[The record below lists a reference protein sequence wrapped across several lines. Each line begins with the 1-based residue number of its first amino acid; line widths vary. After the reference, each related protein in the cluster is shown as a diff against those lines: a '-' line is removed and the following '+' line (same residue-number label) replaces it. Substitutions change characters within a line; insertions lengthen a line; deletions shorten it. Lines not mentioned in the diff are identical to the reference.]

1 MTSSDTEIDVDTTP
15 ERGVADLRG
24 YWSRATDSPTG
35 EMAEQP
41 RKTRPGKFTPP
52 TFSKILDLEIS
63 GMEGHPLVLEVN
75 VKGTPLPQVQWFREG
90 APIQNNPAFTVD
102 QTGEVCT
109 LVIAEAYPEDSG
121 NYTATAANFYG
132 SQSCQAIVTVKG
144 KDDPGYIP
152 PPPASNGPAVLPD
165 TPLPP
170 PPANVQPTSGLMDDL
185 PPPPPEEERKGPDA
199 AVRAQQTRVTDEY
212 HDRLRNPPPAQQ
224 EEFRVSGFEERL
236 MREIEHRLEKSV
248 DAVGVFE
255 NVPQAQWRAPMF
267 GKRVQ
272 NYKVLE
278 GGTASFS
285 CRVVGLPTPKIYWFK
300 DGQEIPPDS
309 EKYLMQSAPDGT
321 CYLHIPDATLHV
333 EGQYTIMAVSPAG
346 KASATGML
354 KVQEKKAAYV
364 KQSTPVARAARTQA
378 RDREDLRGVAE
389 KNYRPNFVQVPE
401 ETNAKEG
408 GLVRL
413 DCKVTGLPSPDL
425 VWIREGSPLRQDSN
439 HKMIVR
445 ENGVHSLLI
454 SQCKASDAGDYTCV
468 ATNKAGQAEFTVTL
482 NILVEAQAVAPT
494 WVQKLKNTTVKEGEH
509 VRIFCTAAGDPV
521 PYAIWK
527 KDGIGLTDKSGYR
540 LGTDGQGTFFLEVD
554 HASKADATWYT
565 CSAHNQAGSI
575 MCTGKIVVQSP
586 WESQKPQQTKIKTP
600 KRYANLPVDM
610 RASHQTKTAMMNESG
625 EDL

>member
-24 YWSRATDSPTG
+24 YWSRAQDVPSG

-41 RKTRPGKFTPP
+41 RKTKPGKFTPP
-52 TFSKILDLEIS
+52 TFSKTLDLEIS

-144 KDDPGYIP
+144 QTEPNGKDDPGYIP

-170 PPANVQPTSGLMDDL
+170 PPANVQPTSGLLDDL

-199 AVRAQQTRVTDEY
+199 AVRMQQTRVTDEY
-212 HDRLRNPPPAQQ
+212 HDRLRNPPPVQQ

-248 DAVGVFE
+248 EAEGMFE

-285 CRVVGLPTPKIYWFK
+285 CRVVGLPTP
-300 DGQEIPPDS
+300 
-309 EKYLMQSAPDGT
+309 
-321 CYLHIPDATLHV
+321 
-333 EGQYTIMAVSPAG
+333 

-408 GLVRL
+408 GLVRM

-425 VWIREGSPLRQDSN
+425 VWYREGSPLRQDSN

-482 NILVEAQAVAPT
+482 NILVEAQTVAPT
-494 WVQKLKNTTVKEGEH
+494 WVQKLKNTTVKEGDP

-527 KDGIGLTDKSGYR
+527 KDGIGLTEKSGYR

>member
-24 YWSRATDSPTG
+24 YWSRAQDAPSG

-41 RKTRPGKFTPP
+41 RKTKPGKFTPP
-52 TFSKILDLEIS
+52 TFSKTLDLEIS

-144 KDDPGYIP
+144 QTEPNGKDDPGYIP

-170 PPANVQPTSGLMDDL
+170 PPANVQPTSGLLDDL

-199 AVRAQQTRVTDEY
+199 AVRMQQTRVTDEY
-212 HDRLRNPPPAQQ
+212 HDRLRNPPPVQQ
-224 EEFRVSGFEERL
+224 E
-236 MREIEHRLEKSV
+236 
-248 DAVGVFE
+248 
-255 NVPQAQWRAPMF
+255 
-267 GKRVQ
+267 
-272 NYKVLE
+272 
-278 GGTASFS
+278 
-285 CRVVGLPTPKIYWFK
+285 
-300 DGQEIPPDS
+300 
-309 EKYLMQSAPDGT
+309 
-321 CYLHIPDATLHV
+321 
-333 EGQYTIMAVSPAG
+333 
-346 KASATGML
+346 ASATGML

-408 GLVRL
+408 GLVRM

-425 VWIREGSPLRQDSN
+425 VWYREGSPLRQDSN

-482 NILVEAQAVAPT
+482 NILVEAQTVAPT
-494 WVQKLKNTTVKEGEH
+494 WVQKLKNTTVKEGDP
-509 VRIFCTAAGDPV
+509 VRMFCTAAGDPV

-527 KDGIGLTDKSGYR
+527 KDGIGLTEKSGYR

>member
-1 MTSSDTEIDVDTTP
+1 MSLTWSLKIIGKKLNDV
-15 ERGVADLRG
+15 
-24 YWSRATDSPTG
+24 
-35 EMAEQP
+35 
-41 RKTRPGKFTPP
+41 
-52 TFSKILDLEIS
+52 
-63 GMEGHPLVLEVN
+63 
-75 VKGTPLPQVQWFREG
+75 
-90 APIQNNPAFTVD
+90 
-102 QTGEVCT
+102 
-109 LVIAEAYPEDSG
+109 
-121 NYTATAANFYG
+121 NFFP
-132 SQSCQAIVTVKG
+132 G

-170 PPANVQPTSGLMDDL
+170 PPANVQPTSGLLDDL

-199 AVRAQQTRVTDEY
+199 AVRMQQTRVTDEY
-212 HDRLRNPPPAQQ
+212 HDRLRNPPPVQQ

-248 DAVGVFE
+248 EAEGMFE

-309 EKYLMQSAPDGT
+309 QKYLMQSAPDGT
-321 CYLHIPDATLHV
+321 CYLHIPGATLHE
-333 EGQYTIMAVSPAG
+333 EGQYTVMAVSPAG

-408 GLVRL
+408 GLVRM

-425 VWIREGSPLRQDSN
+425 VWYREGSPLRQDSN

-482 NILVEAQAVAPT
+482 NILVEAQTVAPT
-494 WVQKLKNTTVKEGEH
+494 WVQKLKNTTVKEGDP
-509 VRIFCTAAGDPV
+509 VRMFCTAAGDPV

-527 KDGIGLTDKSGYR
+527 KDGIGLTEKSGYR

>member
-24 YWSRATDSPTG
+24 YWSRAQDAPSG

-41 RKTRPGKFTPP
+41 RKTKPGKFTPP
-52 TFSKILDLEIS
+52 TFSKTLDLEIS

-144 KDDPGYIP
+144 QTEPNGKDDPGYIP

-170 PPANVQPTSGLMDDL
+170 PPANVQPTSGLLDDL

-199 AVRAQQTRVTDEY
+199 AVRMQQTRVTDEY
-212 HDRLRNPPPAQQ
+212 HDRLRNPPPVQQ

-248 DAVGVFE
+248 EAEGMFE

-285 CRVVGLPTPKIYWFK
+285 CRVVGLPTP
-300 DGQEIPPDS
+300 
-309 EKYLMQSAPDGT
+309 
-321 CYLHIPDATLHV
+321 
-333 EGQYTIMAVSPAG
+333 

-408 GLVRL
+408 GLVRM

-425 VWIREGSPLRQDSN
+425 VWYREGSPLRQDSN

-482 NILVEAQAVAPT
+482 NILVEAQTVAPT
-494 WVQKLKNTTVKEGEH
+494 WVQKLKNTTVKEGDP
-509 VRIFCTAAGDPV
+509 VRMFCTAAGDPV

-527 KDGIGLTDKSGYR
+527 KDGIGLTEKSGYR

>member
-1 MTSSDTEIDVDTTP
+1 MSGQT
-15 ERGVADLRG
+15 
-24 YWSRATDSPTG
+24 ATDSPTG

-199 AVRAQQTRVTDEY
+199 AVRAQQTRVTD
-212 HDRLRNPPPAQQ
+212 
-224 EEFRVSGFEERL
+224 
-236 MREIEHRLEKSV
+236 
-248 DAVGVFE
+248 
-255 NVPQAQWRAPMF
+255 
-267 GKRVQ
+267 
-272 NYKVLE
+272 
-278 GGTASFS
+278 
-285 CRVVGLPTPKIYWFK
+285 
-300 DGQEIPPDS
+300 
-309 EKYLMQSAPDGT
+309 
-321 CYLHIPDATLHV
+321 
-333 EGQYTIMAVSPAG
+333 
-346 KASATGML
+346 ASATGML

-482 NILVEAQAVAPT
+482 NILGNGGPGCCSYM
-494 WVQKLKNTTVKEGEH
+494 VQKLKNTTVKEGEH